1 MTSYLV
7 ISATRAEARYVP
19 HGWDVLVT
27 GVGKVAAATVTA
39 QALATRDTRDLTV
52 VNVGSAG
59 ALRDG
64 LTGVFTPGTVLNHDM
79 NADLVRS
86 LGLDPVETIEVPGG
100 DGTVLA
106 SGDTFVVDPV
116 MRDRLAQRAH
126 LVDMEAYGVAFACRH
141 FGVPLKLVKHVS
153 DSADESALAWPDLVD
168 ASARALGDWL
178 RTWQA

>member
-1 MTSYLV
+1 MTAYLV
-7 ISATRAEARYVP
+7 VSATRAEARHVP
-19 HGWDVLVT
+19 DGWEVLVT

-39 QALATRDTRDLTV
+39 QALATRDIRDLMV

-86 LGLDPVETIEVPGG
+86 LGLDPVEAIEVPGG

-116 MRDRLAQRAH
+116 IRERLAQRAH

-141 FGVPLKLVKHVS
+141 LGVPVKLVKHVS
-153 DSADESALAWPDLVD
+153 DKADESAVDWPDLVD
-168 ASARALGDWL
+168 ASARALGEWL
-178 RTWQA
+178 LAWQA